1 MLRRRHQRCVARKT
15 VLGVMKDLGLKQKR
29 LRYKPARPKR
39 VKKMVPTAPNRA
51 WQIDMTSFQL
61 SDLTPL
67 FLEVVIDCCSRKIVG
82 WSLDRRCR
90 AKEWIA
96 AVRSA
101 IEGQGLLS
109 WEARRNIVLRS
120 DNGSQPCSKAFI
132 EYLGHVGIRGQYTGY
147 NAPDDN
153 AFVERIMRTLK
164 EEEIWLNQYDSWPE
178 AHEAIERFV
187 TFYNEERIHSA
198 IDYRTPVE
206 EEARRMTLKA
216 A

>member
-1 MLRRRHQRCVARKT
+1 
-15 VLGVMKDLGLKQKR
+15 MKDLGLSQRR
-29 LRYKPARPKR
+29 LRYKPVRPRR
-39 VKKMVPTAPNRA
+39 VEKMAPVLPNRA

-61 SDLTPL
+61 ADLTPL

-90 AKEWIA
+90 AKEWIS
-96 AVRSA
+96 AVRMA
-101 IEGQGLLS
+101 IEGQGILS
-109 WEARRNIVLRS
+109 PDDRCELVLRS
-120 DNGSQPCSKAFI
+120 DNGAQPCSKAFV
-132 EYLGHVGIRGQYTGY
+132 EYLGRVGIRGQYTGY

-164 EEEIWLNQYDSWPE
+164 EEEIWLNQYDTWSE
-178 AHEAIERFV
+178 AHEAIDRFV
-187 TFYNEERIHSA
+187 TYYNEERIHSA